1 MHLWL
6 FGKTHHKTVQHE
18 SSAPTL
24 FKNRELSVVN
34 FPVFST
40 LRIISLNEE
49 KKNHVP
55 EVGFEPTS
63 SQIIQKQGKLGLDK
77 GRFFQKVMAKSS
89 NLSK

>member
-1 MHLWL
+1 M
-6 FGKTHHKTVQHE
+6 K
-18 SSAPTL
+18 
-24 FKNRELSVVN
+24 
-34 FPVFST
+34 
-40 LRIISLNEE
+40 